1 MMFRPSV
8 DIPSDFGTLAELLDL
23 TQTGG
28 DTFRGR
34 SSSSSPPRVFGGQL
48 VAQALAAAGRTV
60 APERVPHSLHAH
72 FLHPGD
78 PGTPIDYQ
86 VDDVRDGRAQAVR
99 RVVAEQDGRSLCTL
113 VASFAQP
120 THGPAH
126 QVPAALPVELDRVP
140 SAQTSLAD
148 ADERTRAWFAGVRSA
163 LPLDVRFVDSPARDA
178 VLRGERPEPRQ
189 RILVRSA
196 APLPADPL
204 LHACALAYASDL
216 FLLSTA
222 LLPHGLLIG
231 TAGVLAVSLDH
242 AVWFHAPLR
251 ADEWVQHEMDSEWA
265 GEGRALCRGRM
276 RDGQGRL
283 VASVMQE
290 GLVRCRSRV

>member
-1 MMFRPSV
+1 
-8 DIPSDFGTLAELLDL
+8 
-23 TQTGG
+23 
-28 DTFRGR
+28 
-34 SSSSSPPRVFGGQL
+34 
-48 VAQALAAAGRTV
+48 
-60 APERVPHSLHAH
+60 VPHSLHAH

-78 PGTPIDYQ
+78 PAAPLDYR

-99 RVVAEQDGRSLCTL
+99 RVVALQEGRELCTL

-120 THGPAH
+120 QPGPAH
-126 QVPAALPVELDRVP
+126 QVPPAVPAEYDRVP
-140 SAQTSLAD
+140 PAETSLAD
-148 ADERTRAWFAGVRSA
+148 ADERTRAWFASVRSA
-163 LPLDVRFVDSPARDA
+163 LPLDVRFADPPARDA

-196 APLPADPL
+196 SALPADPL
-204 LHACALAYASDL
+204 LHACVLAYASDL

-231 TAGVLAVSLDH
+231 AADVHAVSVDH
-242 AVWFHAPLR
+242 AVWFHGPVP

-290 GLVRCRSRV
+290 GLVRCRSQA